1 MEEKIV
7 QKRSDCDEIVTFV
20 CVVVVV
26 VVAVAVVV
34 VLLLLLSLLLLLLL
48 LLLCLSSD
56 KYDPHDLQRGPL
68 LNTQEVH
75 HFQSEISSFRGDLYL
90 P

>member
-26 VVAVAVVV
+26 AVAVVV
-34 VLLLLLSLLLLLLL
+34 VVLLLLSLLLLLLL